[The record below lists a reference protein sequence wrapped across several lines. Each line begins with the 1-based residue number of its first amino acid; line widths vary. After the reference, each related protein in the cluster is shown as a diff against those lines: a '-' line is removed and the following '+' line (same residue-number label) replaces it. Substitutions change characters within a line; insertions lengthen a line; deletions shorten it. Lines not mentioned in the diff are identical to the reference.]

1 MSPRLRTASWTAAL
15 SLVLGAPATAAA
27 DEATVGLR
35 LLLQPGD
42 PGGAAPGATPAPAAP
57 VTVIDWSAAR
67 TITLPELLQLAVRQ
81 APALQRAVLDIEVA
95 EARIEAL
102 RSIDD
107 WLISASM
114 VGSTSGSNAGQIGS
128 LQAAFDV
135 VRALPTGGSVAL
147 HAESGWNQRVGTET
161 IDSNNDGIP
170 DGFSF
175 FRFDEFSDLVTLTV
189 AHELLE
195 GRGREYFRA
204 QQRQAGIA
212 RDVAAVQREAQAM
225 TTTQQVVAAY
235 WNLVYARRD
244 LEIRRSSLEL
254 ARERLRITQ
263 ASIRGG
269 GVAATEALAVEQ
281 VIATREEEVLAA
293 EIALIERSIDVRRL
307 VGMDIGPGQ
316 LGLTTD
322 ATLGIPTQ
330 DFALDALLAEA
341 YERNPD
347 LERLALA
354 GENATISVEV
364 AENALLPSLQASLT
378 VGPAG
383 VASEREG
390 VSSAR
395 AALDAFTNMVTFDQY
410 AVFGR
415 LTFEHTLGN
424 YGAKGQAREARAAR
438 VRLEVDAFD
447 VRAAIAEVLSQ
458 AVVLTESAERRVAI
472 AARAIE
478 LAEQNIKAEQA
489 RFGLGKA
496 TNFDVLTRQEELKQ
510 AQLRQARAI
519 VDWHL
524 AATTIAAVTGRI
536 LTDYGISLPE

>member
-15 SLVLGAPATAAA
+15 SLLLGAPATAAA

-81 APALQRAVLDIEVA
+81 APALQLAELDIEIA
-95 EARIEAL
+95 EARMEAA

-107 WLISASM
+107 WAVAAGLTASTAATSFQLGELRIVQNRTS
-114 VGSTSGSNAGQIGS
+114 VGVNGEI
-128 LQAAFDV
+128 
-135 VRALPTGGSVAL
+135 VRLLPTGGSVTL
-147 HAESGWNQRVGTET
+147 HASSTFNKTSTDNGSTADYTDT
-161 IDSNNDGIP
+161 ITATITQP
-170 DGFSF
+170 
-175 FRFDEFSDLVTLTV
+175 
-189 AHELLE
+189 LLE
-195 GRGREYFRA
+195 GRGEFYFRA
-204 QQRQAGIA
+204 QQEQTRLN
-212 RDVAAVQREAQAM
+212 RDLEVVQRESAAIGVVN
-225 TTTQQVVAAY
+225 QVVAAY
-235 WNLVYARRD
+235 WGLVYAQRD

-254 ARERLRITQ
+254 ARERLRITE

-281 VIATREEEVLAA
+281 VIATREEEVLAS
-293 EIALIERSIDVRRL
+293 EIALVERSINLRRL
-307 VGMDIGPGQ
+307 VQMEIGPGA
-316 LGLTTD
+316 LALSVPPGLT
-322 ATLGIPTQ
+322 IPSQ
-330 DFALDALLAEA
+330 SFDLDAAIADAYQQSPELAQLA
-341 YERNPD
+341 V
-347 LERLALA
+347 LE
-354 GENATISVEV
+354 ENATITVEV
-364 AENALLPSLQASLT
+364 AENGLLPSLTASLT
-378 VGPAG
+378 AGPTGIDTNAAKA
-383 VASEREG
+383 VA
-390 VSSAR
+390 
-395 AALDAFTNMVTFDQY
+395 NMVTFDGFT
-410 AVFGR
+410 VVGR
-415 LTFEHTLGN
+415 LSFSHSLGN
-424 YGAKGQAREARAAR
+424 HGAAGVAREARASRA
-438 VRLEVDAFD
+438 VVAVTAID
-447 VRAAIAEVLSQ
+447 VRAQIAQTLAQ
-458 AVVLTESAERRVAI
+458 AVVLAESAERRVAI